1 MNRCGCNP
9 ISEPFE
15 YSLNPNL
22 KRTNNYKFNELFP
35 IQIDRE
41 KLKDK
46 LICEFEEILDK
57 LECGLHPDLEPL
69 LEDLSWLY
77 IKEKIFAGNA
87 IYIPPTNYVGF
98 AGENLEELNLE
109 SLTKRHQENIRMEE
123 IIKNEIY
130 GSHLWVVS
138 PYALHKVSTDESFVY
153 EVKMNSIAYIDGLH
167 YYRSNSKVD
176 VCKLTYYIK

>member
-9 ISEPFE
+9 IQEPFE

-35 IQIDRE
+35 IQIDRD

-69 LEDLSWLY
+69 LEDLSWIY
-77 IKEKIFAGNA
+77 IKEK
-87 IYIPPTNYVGF
+87 T
-98 AGENLEELNLE
+98 
-109 SLTKRHQENIRMEE
+109 
-123 IIKNEIY
+123 
-130 GSHLWVVS
+130 
-138 PYALHKVSTDESFVY
+138 
-153 EVKMNSIAYIDGLH
+153 
-167 YYRSNSKVD
+167 
-176 VCKLTYYIK
+176 